1 MKRKNSIENRNAML
15 KINNIIGLFR
25 LFRVELPFAAG
36 SCVVLG
42 EILASGKI
50 PSIPILL
57 LGFFSIFFLSAT
69 ALILNDY
76 FDYEIDKINSPERPL
91 PSGMVT
97 KRDVLWLSSV
107 VAILG
112 FLLSFMISTVA
123 LLVAIIV
130 WIIGFLYNWRFKRFG
145 LIGNIMVCFSVGMT
159 FIFGGIAAG
168 NVFDKVVWW
177 FAIIAM
183 LFDLGEEI
191 AADAMDYKGDREAGS
206 RSIAI
211 VWGQQKALRLSAGIF
226 FLVICISIIP
236 LLFHWLS
243 WLYLLPI
250 AIMDEAILFS
260 TLHLINPHTVHYRKY
275 IRLMYMSGLVAT
287 LMIIVFRIVER

>member
-1 MKRKNSIENRNAML
+1 MIKTK
-15 KINNIIGLFR
+15 IIGLFR
-25 LFRVELPFAAG
+25 LFRFELPFAAG

-50 PSIPILL
+50 PSIPIVL

-97 KRDVLWLSSV
+97 KRDVVWLSSV

-112 FLLSFMISTVA
+112 FALSLMISKIA

-159 FIFGGIAAG
+159 FIFGGIATG

-177 FAIIAM
+177 FAVLTM

-191 AADAMDYKGDREAGS
+191 AADAMDMKGDRHAGS

-211 VWGQQKALRLSAGIF
+211 VWGQQKALKLSGAL
-226 FLVICISIIP
+226 FLIVIGISIIP
-236 LLFHWLS
+236 FLFHWLS
-243 WLYLLPI
+243 WPYLLPLT
-250 AIMDEAILFS
+250 IMDTAILYS
-260 TLHLINPHTVHYRKY
+260 TYHLVNPAIVHYRKH

-287 LMIIVFRIVER
+287 LMFIVFRILGL

>member
-1 MKRKNSIENRNAML
+1 MIKKSIV
-15 KINNIIGLFR
+15 IGLFR
-25 LFRVELPFAAG
+25 LFRFELPFAAG

-50 PSIPILL
+50 PSTPILL

-76 FDYEIDKINSPERPL
+76 FDFEIDKINSPERPL

-97 KRDVLWLSSV
+97 KRDVVWLSIV

-112 FLLSFMISTVA
+112 FVFSYMISMVA

-159 FIFGGIAAG
+159 FIFGGIATG

-177 FAIIAM
+177 FAVIAM

-206 RSIAI
+206 RSIA
-211 VWGQQKALRLSAGIF
+211 VVRGQQKALRLSAGIF
-226 FLVICISIIP
+226 FLVICISSFP
-236 LLFHWLS
+236 FLFQWLS
-243 WLYLLPI
+243 WFYLLPI
-250 AIMDEAILFS
+250 AIMDGTILYS
-260 TLHLINPHTVHYRKY
+260 TFHLMNPRTVDYRKY

-287 LMIIVFRIVER
+287 LMIIVFRIIDM